1 MGIKLE
7 YLTDLKDSKSKI
19 VLEVADLEA
28 AAQISADMNKDR
40 NWQDNI
46 NFTVLNY
53 EFKPGLNA
61 DIKLTEL
68 FWLQS
73 KEYNPKGY
81 DMYILGLEAGPISDE
96 QFWKTIAKMEWSSDY
111 SYKRIN
117 KEMLELKYGTIGF
130 EIAIGN
136 IFKEKKQD
144 LKNMIDYNLEKNNL
158 EYGSV
163 IGLGDDSLDDLC
175 SNIIGLGE
183 TTYLKAMKKVK
194 FAGKQDTNESFAY
207 IFHLSDYFK

>member
-1 MGIKLE
+1 MGITLE

-19 VLEVADLEA
+19 ILEVTDLKA
-28 AAQISADMNKDR
+28 ASQINKDMNKDR
-40 NWQDNI
+40 NWQDYI
-46 NFTVLNY
+46 IFTVLNY

-73 KEYNPKGY
+73 EEYNPKAY
-81 DMYILGLEAGPISDE
+81 DMYVLGLEAGPINDE
-96 QFWKTIAKMEWSSDY
+96 KFWETIKKMNWSSDY
-111 SYKRIN
+111 SHERIN

-183 TTYLKAMKKVK
+183 KIYLKAMKKVK

-207 IFHLSDYFK
+207 IFHLSDYFD